1 MSRAVQAGRQ
11 WWPYVVGDGTGED
24 PSMTEHRR
32 PSVLGRASAR
42 PATLPQ
48 ANEAD
53 PTRPSCLVGVSDAI
67 QAIRED
73 IARVASSQCDSVL
86 VTGETGTGKEVVAR
100 EIHHKSHD
108 SGAPFVAVSCP
119 AIPDTLA
126 ESDLFGHVRG
136 SFTGATGDRPG
147 YFSLAHG
154 GTLFL
159 DEVGDLSPNAQA
171 VLLRVL
177 ETRCFRPVGG
187 SREVSVRVRVV
198 AATNVELDGL
208 SPSSRFRKD
217 LFYRLNVFRIHLP
230 PLRERVADILPL
242 AEHFLAEIGSRGRC
256 AAKRFSSASRAVL
269 LRQSYPGNAREL
281 RALVERAAIRC
292 DEAVI
297 EPRHLGLGDGPN
309 EASPPPVAK
318 VPEQADESRQA
329 QDPQRAS
336 LVEALDRARWNR
348 RRAAAD
354 LGIPYSTFRYR
365 LLRLGIR

>member
-1 MSRAVQAGRQ
+1 
-11 WWPYVVGDGTGED
+11 VG
-24 PSMTEHRR
+24 
-32 PSVLGRASAR
+32 A
-42 PATLPQ
+42 
-48 ANEAD
+48 
-53 PTRPSCLVGVSDAI
+53 SDAI

-73 IARVASSQCDSVL
+73 IARVASSQCDAVL

-119 AIPDTLA
+119 
-126 ESDLFGHVRG
+126 
-136 SFTGATGDRPG
+136 
-147 YFSLAHG
+147 
-154 GTLFL
+154 
-159 DEVGDLSPNAQA
+159 
-171 VLLRVL
+171 
-177 ETRCFRPVGG
+177 RCFRPVGG

-242 AEHFLAEIGSRGRC
+242 AEHFLAEIGSRGRW
-256 AAKRFSSASRAVL
+256 AAKRFSPASRAVL

-318 VPEQADESRQA
+318 VPDQADESRQA

>member
-11 WWPYVVGDGTGED
+11 WWPYVVGDGAGEVQ
-24 PSMTEHRR
+24 SMADYRR
-32 PSVLGRASAR
+32 PSVLGRASVRTAPPPQATEADPAR
-42 PATLPQ
+42 PA
-48 ANEAD
+48 
-53 PTRPSCLVGVSDAI
+53 SLVGVSDAI
-67 QAIRED
+67 QAIRDD

-100 EIHHKSHD
+100 EIHRLSQD
-108 SGAPFVAVSCP
+108 ASAPFVAVSCP

-187 SREVSVRVRVV
+187 SREVSVRVRIV

-208 SPSSRFRKD
+208 SPSSRLRKD

-230 PLRERVADILPL
+230 PMRERVTDILPL
-242 AEHFLAEIGSRGRC
+242 AEHFLSEIRRRGCC
-256 AAKRFSSASRAVL
+256 AAQRFSPASRAVL

-281 RALVERAAIRC
+281 RAIVERAAIRC

-297 EPRHLGLGDGPN
+297 EPRHLGHGDDPN
-309 EASPPPVAK
+309 EASPPPVAQ
-318 VPEQADESRQA
+318 VPEPADESPQA

-354 LGIPYSTFRYR
+354 LGIPYSTSRYR

>member
-1 MSRAVQAGRQ
+1 MSRAARAGRS
-11 WWPYVVGDGTGED
+11 WWPYVVDDRTGDG
-24 PSMTEHRR
+24 PSEAERRR
-32 PSVLGRASAR
+32 PSVLGQAGR
-42 PATLPQ
+42 PAESPA
-48 ANEAD
+48 ANEA
-53 PTRPSCLVGVSDAI
+53 RRASSCLVGASDAI
-67 QAIRED
+67 QAIRDD

-100 EIHHKSHD
+100 EIHRMSQD
-108 SGAPFVAVSCP
+108 ASAPFVAVSCP

-177 ETRCFRPVGG
+177 ETRSFRPVGS
-187 SREVSVRVRVV
+187 SRELSVRVRVV
-198 AATNVELDGL
+198 AATNVDLDGPL
-208 SPSSRFRKD
+208 PSGRFRRD

-230 PLRERVADILPL
+230 PLRERVMDILPL
-242 AEHFLAEIGSRGRC
+242 AEHFLFQIASRGTP
-256 AAKRFSSASRAVL
+256 AAQRFSPASRALL
-269 LRQSYPGNAREL
+269 LRQTYPGNAREL

-292 DEAVI
+292 DEVAI
-297 EPRHLGLGDGPN
+297 EPRHMGLGDHLS
-309 EASPPPVAK
+309 EASTPPAAK
-318 VPEQADESRQA
+318 VPDQAVASRHA

-336 LVEALDRARWNR
+336 LVEALERARWNR

-354 LGIPYSTFRYR
+354 LGVPYSTFRYR